1 MPKAIIV
8 REVGGPEVMK
18 LENIAAPKAPGPG
31 QILLRHTAIGVNYM
45 DIYYRSGLY
54 KSPRMPMIPGME
66 SAGVVEAVGQGV
78 SIPIGTRV
86 VYATAQTGAYC
97 EQRLINERHVVG
109 IPDKVSDVTAA
120 GIFAKA
126 LTAHYLVF
134 HTYKIRKGNTILVH
148 AAAGAVGQLIC
159 QWAKHL
165 GATVIGT
172 VSTPEKANIARNSG
186 CDHVIIYT
194 QQDFAA
200 EVMKITNEQGV
211 IVVYDS
217 VGKTTFAKS
226 LSCLMNMGLMVSFG
240 QSSGEVPPFN
250 ILNLAQKGLYL
261 TRPTLM
267 LYKATK
273 QELVLSAIEVFQMLE
288 DKVLRPNITQIMP
301 LEKAAE
307 AHANIQARKT
317 TGSTVLTVS

>member
-1 MPKAIIV
+1 MPKAIII

-18 LENIAAPKAPGPG
+18 VENVASPKAPGAG
-31 QILLRHTAIGVNYM
+31 QVLVRHTAIGVNYM

-66 SAGVVEAVGQGV
+66 ACGVVEAVGQGV
-78 SIPIGTRV
+78 TIPIGTRV

-97 EQRLINERHVVG
+97 EQRLINERHLVG
-109 IPDKVSDVTAA
+109 VPDKVSDHVAA
-120 GIFAKA
+120 AIFAKA
-126 LTAHYLVF
+126 LTAHYLIF
-134 HTYKIRKGNTILVH
+134 HTYKVRKGNTILVH
-148 AAAGAVGQLIC
+148 AAAGGVGQLIC

-165 GATVIGT
+165 GAIVIGT
-172 VSTPEKANIARNSG
+172 VGTPEKANIARSSG
-186 CDHVIIYT
+186 CDHVIVYT
-194 QQDFAA
+194 QQNFAE
-200 EVMKITNEQGV
+200 EVMKITKDQGV

-217 VGKTTFAKS
+217 VGKATFAKS

-288 DKVLRPNITQIMP
+288 DGVIRPSIGQTLP

-317 TGSTVLTVS
+317 TGSTILTV